1 MVDLLSYTTELQ
13 QRHENSTSAL
23 YRKQAGQVFT
33 PVEIAR
39 FMAGL
44 LSHFPAEYRLLDA
57 GAGLGIL
64 TAAVC
69 ERFFALRSPRR
80 MEVHVF
86 ENEPKAIPL
95 LEQNL
100 RHCRTALE
108 NAGHALNYVIHD
120 QDFIIATAS
129 SLDAQRTSDGNDI
142 RSTFDAVIM
151 NPPYFK
157 VRKTS
162 AHAKLM
168 SKVVHGQPNVYAF
181 FLALGAQLLKEEGE
195 LVAITPRSYCN
206 GLYFRGFRRWFLQR
220 MALDHLHLF
229 ESRTAPFQS
238 AEVLQESVITKAH
251 RLGKKPAT
259 VRISTSYGPIL
270 DEGRDGFDV
279 ASDRVID
286 DSCSESVLRIPTS
299 NHDCRIM
306 ESVESFSHRF
316 SELGLRISTGPIVMF
331 RATEFLLDDN
341 HSQSSVPLFLPHNI
355 EPFGTKWP
363 VMKNGKPIAFSLRQ
377 ESMRLLLPSKNYV
390 LLKRFSAK
398 EERRRLTAGCFF
410 PSMSKSQY
418 VGIENHLNY
427 IYHSERDLTEEEAYG
442 LAAVFNSVLL
452 DRYFRTISG
461 NTQVNATEIRS
472 MNFPDLKVVAKIGRQ
487 ARSLPVMTADRIEKI
502 VLKEF
507 GVRGSLREHLLEHA
521 GRAKEM
527 KPLRSSEPSV
537 FPVRSRMNARH

>member
-13 QRHENSTSAL
+13 KRHENSTSAL
-23 YRKQAGQVFT
+23 YRRQAGQVFT

-57 GAGLGIL
+57 GAGLGVL

-69 ERFFALRSPRR
+69 ERFFALRSPRHI
-80 MEVHVF
+80 EVHVF

-100 RHCRTALE
+100 EHCRKALE
-108 NAGHALNYVIHD
+108 DAGHALNYVIHD
-120 QDFIIATAS
+120 KDFIIATAS
-129 SLDAQRTSDGNDI
+129 SLDAQRTLDGNDL
-142 RSTFDAVIM
+142 RSTFDAAIM

-181 FLALGAQLLKEEGE
+181 FLALGAQLLKEGAE

-206 GLYFRGFRRWFLQR
+206 GLYFRGFRKWFLQR

-229 ESRTAPFQS
+229 ESRTAPFKS
-238 AEVLQESVITKAH
+238 ADVLQESVITKGH
-251 RLGKKPAT
+251 RLGNRSAT
-259 VRISTSYGPIL
+259 VRISTSHGPNL
-270 DEGRDGFDV
+270 DEDPEGFDV

-286 DSCSESVLRIPTS
+286 DSCGESVLRIPTS
-299 NHDCRIM
+299 NEDGRIM
-306 ESVESFSHRF
+306 ELVESFPCRF
-316 SELGLRISTGPIVMF
+316 SELGLCISTGPIVMF

-341 HSQSSVPLFLPHNI
+341 HSQSSVPLLLPHNI

-363 VMKNGKPIAFSLRQ
+363 VRKNGKPIAFSLRQ

-410 PSMSKSQY
+410 PSVSKSQY

-427 IYHSERDLTEEEAYG
+427 IYHSERDLTDEDVYG

-472 MNFPDLKVVAKIGRQ
+472 MNFPDMNVVAKIGRQ
-487 ARSLPVMTADRIEKI
+487 VRSLPVMTADRIERI
-502 VLKEF
+502 VLTEF
-507 GVRGSLREHLLEHA
+507 RVRGSLREYLLEHA
-521 GRAKEM
+521 G
-527 KPLRSSEPSV
+527 
-537 FPVRSRMNARH
+537 